1 MWKVHNY
8 YCSNVLV
15 FHTLFHHI
23 YLAIGSIRLVK
34 CAGWCNRTEI
44 LKMRNSEREK
54 WLFLLFSPTEAR
66 FSENLEY
73 TTKPESLTYRE
84 FKYRSFSPEKDS
96 LSRIQGQNFF
106 TNCGFHRKIPVSEI
120 YAQFLGKPHKAG
132 TE

>member
-1 MWKVHNY
+1 MRW
-8 YCSNVLV
+8 LMQQ
-15 FHTLFHHI
+15 
-23 YLAIGSIRLVK
+23 
-34 CAGWCNRTEI
+34 NRNLENEEKRER
-44 LKMRNSEREK
+44 KMG
-54 WLFLLFSPTEAR
+54 FPLFSPTEAR

-73 TTKPESLTYRE
+73 TTEPESLTYRE

-120 YAQFLGKPHKAG
+120 YAQFLDKPHKAV